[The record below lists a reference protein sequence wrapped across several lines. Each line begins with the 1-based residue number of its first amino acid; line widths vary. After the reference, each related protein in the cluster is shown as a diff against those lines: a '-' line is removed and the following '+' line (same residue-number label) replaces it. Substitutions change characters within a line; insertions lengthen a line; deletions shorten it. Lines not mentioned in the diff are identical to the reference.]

1 MSIGQSG
8 RIVLEISPELKRQL
22 YSYLASEGMT
32 LKDWFIQNAS
42 NSVEN
47 HRKLKLDLPIP
58 DQDYGQR
65 QTK

>member
-1 MSIGQSG
+1 VSIGQSG

-42 NSVEN
+42 SSIEN
-47 HRKLKLDLPIP
+47 YRQLKLDLTLPV
-58 DQDYGQR
+58 QDYGQR